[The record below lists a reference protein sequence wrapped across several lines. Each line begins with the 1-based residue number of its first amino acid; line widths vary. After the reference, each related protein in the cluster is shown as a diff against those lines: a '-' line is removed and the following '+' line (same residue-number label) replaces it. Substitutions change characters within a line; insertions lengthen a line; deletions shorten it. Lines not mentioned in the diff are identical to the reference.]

1 MWPQGRTKHCV
12 YTGER
17 LRAACVLYDDRANRT
32 RWFSVHRTARHH
44 TPCQQH
50 CCARIQHMAC
60 LMLCGALARAQTLL
74 TVARGV
80 RMRASPTAALTGGG
94 QLRLEEPSAA
104 DLEVLEKRQL
114 GHKASSILGCG
125 MRCKHGFP
133 QAFAFDP
140 LTRAPWMV
148 NGAELPRK
156 SKLESGLFRL
166 SCPMLVRA
174 IDEWEGEGAV
184 RAINDELREQPG
196 DKSGC
201 SGGGDLAAKLEAAH
215 VGHAAARR
223 EIIGERL
230 HLLLDEAAATGEEQT
245 RIITTVLES
254 GIAGQTRSKV
264 DIKCVHAQLADHLC
278 RSESNGLAAEL
289 VQRLEARGVDV
300 RGNDECRTQ
309 CDMSVPESAA
319 RASWWYEPAKNK
331 WKLRKRQHRRV
342 QARVDKRAAER
353 EGPAEERVA
362 AGPGVRV
369 SGLGGRPQGDAVVR

>member
-1 MWPQGRTKHCV
+1 
-12 YTGER
+12 
-17 LRAACVLYDDRANRT
+17 
-32 RWFSVHRTARHH
+32 
-44 TPCQQH
+44 
-50 CCARIQHMAC
+50 MAF

-114 GHKASSILGCG
+114 GHKSSSILGCG

-196 DKSGC
+196 DKSGG
-201 SGGGDLAAKLEAAH
+201 SGHWQGADSHHNDGARI
-215 VGHAAARR
+215 GHRRANAQQGRHQVRARAARR
-223 EIIGERL
+223 PPL
-230 HLLLDEAAATGEEQT
+230 PL
-245 RIITTVLES
+245 
-254 GIAGQTRSKV
+254 
-264 DIKCVHAQLADHLC
+264 
-278 RSESNGLAAEL
+278 
-289 VQRLEARGVDV
+289 
-300 RGNDECRTQ
+300 
-309 CDMSVPESAA
+309 
-319 RASWWYEPAKNK
+319 
-331 WKLRKRQHRRV
+331 
-342 QARVDKRAAER
+342 
-353 EGPAEERVA
+353 
-362 AGPGVRV
+362 
-369 SGLGGRPQGDAVVR
+369 

>member
-1 MWPQGRTKHCV
+1 
-12 YTGER
+12 
-17 LRAACVLYDDRANRT
+17 
-32 RWFSVHRTARHH
+32 
-44 TPCQQH
+44 
-50 CCARIQHMAC
+50 
-60 LMLCGALARAQTLL
+60 
-74 TVARGV
+74 
-80 RMRASPTAALTGGG
+80 
-94 QLRLEEPSAA
+94 
-104 DLEVLEKRQL
+104 
-114 GHKASSILGCG
+114 

-264 DIKCVHAQLADHLC
+264 
-278 RSESNGLAAEL
+278 ESL
-289 VQRLEARGVDV
+289 
-300 RGNDECRTQ
+300 
-309 CDMSVPESAA
+309 
-319 RASWWYEPAKNK
+319 
-331 WKLRKRQHRRV
+331 HRR
-342 QARVDKRAAER
+342 KTS
-353 EGPAEERVA
+353 GPELSPVSVLPFAEEPPKTKLPKA
-362 AGPGVRV
+362 LQDFHFKTG
-369 SGLGGRPQGDAVVR
+369 